1 MSEVV
6 TTPAAPSEA
15 GVIAGE
21 LVRSFGQMVQLY
33 EKHFHLSRGES
44 LLRAAESPADD
55 GERVLNG
62 PPDQVSW
69 FDLHGIART
78 DPDRATSRWEEIKRA
93 ALDELRTGHR
103 AAEAVETDNEG
114 AWQRAQFLALR
125 EELSADWQPRS
136 GVERQLI
143 DTMAQAQ
150 QGFLHWLRMLT
161 IRTTLESCTND
172 RLLKEEGKWGPPRQ
186 SDADALDQAAAMMDR
201 YNRIFLRTLRAL
213 CDMRRHSGPV
223 IVQKGGQMNVAQQ
236 QVNVNSDHA
245 AEGYNPRTG

>member
-1 MSEVV
+1 MTAVA

-33 EKHFHLSRGES
+33 EKHFS
-44 LLRAAESPADD
+44 LTREEAIRRAADSPADD
-55 GERVLNG
+55 ADRTLNG

-69 FDLHGIART
+69 FDLHGIAST
-78 DPDRATSRWEEIKRA
+78 DPDRATARWEEIKRA
-93 ALDELRTGHR
+93 AQDELRTGHR
-103 AAEAVETDNEG
+103 AAIAVETANDD

-125 EELSADWQPRS
+125 EELSAEWQPRN

-150 QGFLHWLRMLT
+150 KGFLSWLRTLT
-161 IRTTLESCTND
+161 IRTSLESCTND
-172 RLLKEEGKWGPPRQ
+172 RRHQDEGKWGPPRQ

-201 YNRIFLRTLRAL
+201 FNRIFLRTLRAL
-213 CDMRRHSGPV
+213 SDMRRHSGPV
-223 IVQKGGQMNVAQQ
+223 IVKKGGQMNVAQQ
-236 QVNVNSDHA
+236 QVNVITETQGVA
-245 AEGYNPRTG
+245 TR